1 MSPRNVNGTI
11 AAGKRREGYGRER
24 CGPLLLPFPGSLS
37 GHSFD
42 MTYAQSLWIYVV
54 LLFGIVVVPGMDML
68 FAVTNA
74 LTGGRRAGM
83 AAVGGLMLGGAIHTV
98 IAAFAVGVLL
108 ALAPQ
113 AFTWLLLA
121 ASAYMA
127 WIGYTLLRSSIVI
140 DAAPDAERR
149 RLWLIFSQGTVTC
162 LLNPKAYLF
171 TLSVYPQFLRPIYGP
186 LWAQALVMGTLAVL
200 MQLAIYGGMA
210 LAASQVRNFLVNS
223 PMVTIWIGRI
233 AGLLFIAVALWSAWH
248 AWTGLM
254 SPSPVS

>member
-1 MSPRNVNGTI
+1 MS
-11 AAGKRREGYGRER
+11 
-24 CGPLLLPFPGSLS
+24 
-37 GHSFD
+37 
-42 MTYAQSLWIYVV
+42 YAQSLWIYTV

-83 AAVGGLMLGGAIHTV
+83 AAVGGLMLGGAFHAV

-108 ALAPQ
+108 SLAPH

-127 WIGYTLLRSSIVI
+127 WIGFTLMRSSIVI
-140 DAAPDAERR
+140 DAVPDAERR
-149 RLWLIFSQGTVTC
+149 RLWVIFSQGTITC

-186 LWAQALVMGTLAVL
+186 LWAQALVMGTLGVL
-200 MQLAIYGGMA
+200 MQLLIYGGMA
-210 LAASQVRNFLVNS
+210 LAASHVRSFLLDS
-223 PMVTIWIGRI
+223 RAVTIWIGRI
-233 AGLLFIAVALWSAWH
+233 AGLLFVAVALVSAWH
-248 AWTGLM
+248 AWTGLAIA